1 MSSNICKENEM
12 TLLSGVLKD
21 LKRIL
26 TFISIWLCFIIFLY
40 FLIFTICGIG
50 LMRRNNC
57 YDLASTRRCPNV
69 ALLLASVVDGG
80 PAMKQH
86 CINVLCLLGAQSC
99 QQHVVTVYR

>member
-1 MSSNICKENEM
+1 MSCNKCKENEM
-12 TLLSGVLKD
+12 TLLSGVLKE

-26 TFISIWLCFIIFLY
+26 TLISIWLCFIIFLY

-50 LMRRNNC
+50 LMRRKGC
-57 YDLASTRRCPNV
+57 YDLASTRRCLNV
-69 ALLLASVVDGG
+69 ALLLASAVDGG
-80 PAMKQH
+80 PAIEQY